1 MPTVSLNVENG
12 LNAVDDASGGRLQD
26 PTPELAWSAPPT
38 SRLSPEGSSTEGQ
51 SSRSEDPSSPISVFV
66 VSGTRLYAELLAY
79 ALEQRNGIELLGS
92 ALDTAGAAARVAE
105 ADPDI
110 ALVDVSGPDSLAGVR
125 EIRRVSP
132 RSKIVA
138 LAIPEDADVIVRCV
152 EAGIA
157 GYVAR
162 EEASLNILVET
173 LRAVHAGEA
182 PCSPRIAAALIE
194 RVSILAAQGR
204 AEPPTARLTSREY
217 DVAQLLRDGLSNK
230 EIATALHIELSTVKN
245 HVHSIL
251 EKLEVRRRGEVI
263 ALLGGRA
270 HAAEPA
276 RVGMKDQYLAVLG
289 PTAT

>member
-1 MPTVSLNVENG
+1 LD
-12 LNAVDDASGGRLQD
+12 AVDDASGRRLQHVGRD
-26 PTPELAWSAPPT
+26 LTWSAPPST
-38 SRLSPEGSSTEGQ
+38 RLSLDGLSTEEQ
-51 SSRSEDPSSPISVFV
+51 NDRSEVPSTISVFV
-66 VSGTRLYAELLAY
+66 VSGTLLYAELLAY
-79 ALEQRNGIELLGS
+79 ALAQRESVELLGS
-92 ALDTAGAAARVAE
+92 ALDTPSAAARVAE
-105 ADPDI
+105 ADPDV
-110 ALVDVSGPDSLAGVR
+110 ALVDVPGPDSLRGVR
-125 EIRRVSP
+125 EIRRASP

-138 LAIPEDADVIVRCV
+138 LAIPEVADVIVRCV

-162 EEASLNILVET
+162 EEASLDTLVET

-204 AEPPTARLTSREY
+204 AEPTARLTSREY
-217 DVAQLLRDGLSNK
+217 DVAQLLRDGMSNK
-230 EIATALHIELSTVKN
+230 EIATTLHIELSTVKN

-270 HAAEPA
+270 RAAEPA
-276 RVGMKDQYLAVLG
+276 A
-289 PTAT
+289 